1 MRLMPYEG
9 RTLEALALKCS
20 LERELTVGLAEDLHL
35 LARLFERVVS
45 FPGPEFRA
53 GRVVIMG
60 FINHV
65 HCLLVGGL
73 QAIEVG
79 NPAVWSACARGL
91 IETFGACVLIS
102 ERPASVPNYLEHVSA
117 GRLYTAAARVHPKLG
132 EDLKRLHQ
140 IVHPASGAIYA
151 ASAPVN
157 EEMRTAV
164 FAFGFRQ
171 PNPSDGREGVIYLA
185 NLAVLITKKFERLVS
200 NDVVLSAGKVIMD
213 RSN

>member
-1 MRLMPYEG
+1 VQITLMPYEG
-9 RTLEALALKCS
+9 RTLKALVLKCR
-20 LERELTVGLAEDLHL
+20 LERELTVGLAEDLNL

-45 FPGPEFRA
+45 HPGPEFRA

-60 FINHV
+60 LINHA

-102 ERPASVPNYLEHVSA
+102 ERPGSAPNYLEHVSA
-117 GRLYTAAARVHPKLG
+117 GKLYAAAARAHSKLG

-151 ASAPVN
+151 ASTPVN
-157 EEMRTAV
+157 EKMRTAV
-164 FAFGFRQ
+164 FAFGLRQ
-171 PNPSDGREGVIYLA
+171 PNASDEREGVIYLA
-185 NLAVLITKKFERLVS
+185 NLAILIAKKFEGLMS
-200 NDVVLSAGKVIMD
+200 NDDVLSV
-213 RSN
+213 SES